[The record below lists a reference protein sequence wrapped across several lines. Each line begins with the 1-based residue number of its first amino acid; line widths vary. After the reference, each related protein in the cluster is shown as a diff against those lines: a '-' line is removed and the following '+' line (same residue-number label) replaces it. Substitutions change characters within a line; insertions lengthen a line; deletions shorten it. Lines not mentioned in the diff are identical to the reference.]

1 MSMEI
6 DLYNIDY
13 HFASPI
19 FSYKRPDFLSSVKKI
34 FNEYVDRAKE
44 KQTDKVYPGIMTEL
58 MSNDDR
64 IVDFVRYIN
73 NIAWDVL
80 DRQGYDMS
88 NLNTYS
94 DIWGQFHPYS
104 SSMERHFHGAGTQLT
119 GFYFLDTP
127 PDSST
132 TFFHDPRSA
141 KVYGNLP
148 IKVNTPLTPA
158 YNDIFYAPEPGDL
171 IFCNAW
177 LEHSFTRNRSM
188 LPFNFIHI
196 NVNIIAKD
204 NSLNYNANPV
214 DNNTT
219 VDNNNSKSTEISW
232 KLPESGPVIV

>member
-1 MSMEI
+1 
-6 DLYNIDY
+6 
-13 HFASPI
+13 
-19 FSYKRPDFLSSVKKI
+19 
-34 FNEYVDRAKE
+34 
-44 KQTDKVYPGIMTEL
+44 MTEE

-64 IVDFVRYIN
+64 IEDFVRYIN
-73 NIAWDVL
+73 NMAWDVL

-88 NLNTYS
+88 NFNTYS
-94 DIWGQFHPYS
+94 DIWGQYHPFT

-148 IKVNTPLTPA
+148 IKANSPLTPA
-158 YNDIFYAPEPGDL
+158 YNDVYYKPEPGDL
-171 IFCNAW
+171 IFSNAW
-177 LEHSFTRNRSM
+177 LEHSFTRNRSN

-196 NVNIIAKD
+196 NINILMKD
-204 NSLNYNANPV
+204 VTQTPSTNIV

-219 VDNNNSKSTEISW
+219 VNNNSKSTEISW
-232 KLPESGPVIV
+232 TLPESGPVIV